1 MVLDG
6 GQSMTKPLIVV
17 NFKTY
22 ASASGATAEALAV
35 AMEKHSNGPARMVAV
50 VSAFDLEAVCR
61 VAPNLEVWSQH
72 LDPVGQGGFTGW
84 LEPHTAIHRGAQGTI
99 INHAEHKVEM
109 EHVKS
114 LLPQLPDGFPVCG
127 CAADL
132 EEAKSLAEMGP
143 TFIAVEP
150 PELIGGDISVTTAD
164 PSIVSDTVAVVKAT
178 NAGVRVLCGAGVKNG
193 QDVATAISLGAE
205 GVLLASG
212 VTKAKDV
219 EAVLADLVSQLV
231 WVANHTLFDVSLPQA
246 ACHQGTLVCICTPYN
261 RSLLSPKARILVGDE
276 TPSHTTP

>member
-1 MVLDG
+1 
-6 GQSMTKPLIVV
+6 MTKPLIVV

-22 ASASGATAEALAV
+22 ASASGATAETLAV
-35 AMEKHSNGPARMVAV
+35 AMEAHSNGPARMVAV
-50 VSAFDLEAVCR
+50 VSAFDLEAVR
-61 VAPNLEVWSQH
+61 RAAPSLEVWSQH

-84 LEPHTAIHRGAQGTI
+84 LEPKTAIHRGAQGTI

-109 EHVKS
+109 DHVQR
-114 LLPQLPDGFPVCG
+114 LLPQLPEDFPVCG

-178 NAGVRVLCGAGVKNG
+178 NPDVRVLCGAGVKNG
-193 QDVATAISLGAE
+193 QDVATAIKLGAE

-212 VTKAKDV
+212 VTKASDV
-219 EAVLADLVSQLV
+219 ASVLNDLVS
-231 WVANHTLFDVSLPQA
+231 
-246 ACHQGTLVCICTPYN
+246 
-261 RSLLSPKARILVGDE
+261 LL
-276 TPSHTTP
+276 